1 MPKQKI
7 TREMVVD
14 AAFQLAREGGMERVL
29 VKDIAACLGCSV
41 QPIYSC
47 FRNMEELRRAVERRT
62 ADFMADYLSAR
73 LEPDNLFQ
81 STGRAH
87 VQFAR
92 DEPELFKIF
101 ILRRREGASTLDEL
115 YRQEASPDMAGA
127 IAAQL
132 GLDEAAARQLHLD
145 LLIYTVGLGTI
156 FSVTTPG
163 IPADEILA
171 RQERAYQAF
180 LNHARGETGHDRL

>member
-29 VKDIAACLGCSV
+29 VKEIAARLGCSV

-62 ADFMADYLSAR
+62 ADYMADWLSAR
-73 LEPDNLFQ
+73 LDPASLFQ
-81 STGRAH
+81 STGRAY
-87 VQFAR
+87 VRFAR
-92 DEPELFKIF
+92 EEPELFKLF
-101 ILRRREGASTLDEL
+101 ALRRREGVSSLEEL
-115 YRQEASPDMAGA
+115 RQKEASPEVAEA

-132 GLDEAAARQLHLD
+132 GLSGGQARQLHLD
-145 LLIYTVGLGTI
+145 MLIYTVGLGTI

-163 IPADEILA
+163 IPAEDVFA

-180 LNHARGETGHDRL
+180 LKQIKEESGHEE

>member
-14 AAFQLAREGGMERVL
+14 AAFALAREGGMERVL
-29 VKDIAACLGCSV
+29 AKDIAARLGCSV

-62 ADFMADYLSAR
+62 ADFMADYLSHR
-73 LEPDNLFQ
+73 LDPDDLFR
-81 STGRAH
+81 STGQAH

-101 ILRRREGASTLDEL
+101 ILRRREGVSSLDGL
-115 YRQEASPDMAGA
+115 YRAEARPGMAEA
-127 IAAQL
+127 IAGRL
-132 GLDEAAARQLHLD
+132 GLDQAAARQLHLD
-145 LLIYTVGLGTI
+145 MLIYTVGLGTI
-156 FSVTTPG
+156 FAVSTPG
-163 IPADEILA
+163 VPAEELYTQ
-171 RQERAYQAF
+171 QERAYQAF
-180 LNHARGETGHDRL
+180 LNQAKGENNHES

>member
-14 AAFQLAREGGMERVL
+14 AAFHLAREGGMERVL
-29 VKDIAACLGCSV
+29 VKDIAARLGCSV

-47 FRNMEELRRAVERRT
+47 FRNMEELRRAAERRT

-73 LEPDNLFQ
+73 LDPDNLFQ
-81 STGRAH
+81 STGRAY

-92 DEPELFKIF
+92 DEPELFKLST
-101 ILRRREGASTLDEL
+101 LRRREGVPSLDEL
-115 YRQEASPDMAGA
+115 YDQEASPEVAGA

-132 GLDEAAARQLHLD
+132 GLDRAAARQLHLD
-145 LLIYTVGLGTI
+145 MLIYTVGLGTI

-171 RQERAYQAF
+171 RQERAYQVF
-180 LNHARGETGHDRL
+180 LNHAREKTEHE